1 MTRAGEIFTG
11 SGMVAD
17 TAVSRVS
24 VKHRLGCLALSA
36 VLALNPVSVALAQV
50 VSDPNAG
57 QYRPGVGSAGNSVP
71 VVNITAPSAAGVSRN
86 QYHQFNVNRQG
97 LILNNSTVNTQTQLG
112 GWIQGNPN
120 LPYGAARVILN
131 EVTSGNLSL
140 LRGYIEV
147 GGQRAEVIVA
157 NPAGIS
163 VDGAGFINAA
173 GVTLTTGTPI
183 FNNSGNLESYR
194 VGGGRIAING
204 AGLDTSTADYARII
218 ARAVEINAGL
228 WGSQNGDLTIA
239 AGTGSFAP
247 DGTPIQRTVED
258 ASGKPLF
265 AIDVAQLG
273 GMYAGKIYLIG
284 TEHGVGV
291 RNAGHIGASAGQVTV
306 TADGM
311 LVNSGTINSSNTT
324 TPTTNPVHSG
334 IQVAAASGI
343 SNTGSLY
350 TQGQLVLNSNG
361 TLSNQGTLAALGNVS
376 LNAQNIQNTTD
387 GLIAAGMAMDGTL
400 FSTFTTEGQLNATA
414 QQALTNQGQIL
425 SGGNTTVQAG
435 TLANTGATIH
445 AGNHL
450 AVTADTI
457 HNQQADLLASG
468 NLHIQGISQNS
479 QLNNQ
484 NGLISAAGQAQIAT
498 GSIDNS
504 AGVIISGGDL
514 GITTGNLNGAGQILS
529 QGNAE
534 ITVQGDYTAGANN
547 QIIANGILHIGIQ
560 GTLTNAGEIIAG
572 DSTQITAHRIDN
584 QFGGEI
590 SAGTNQITAI
600 GTNAG
605 TFTNRGLIDGGRT
618 YIDANRL
625 TNTGTGR
632 IYGGHVGIEANTL
645 TNRDENNQS
654 AVIAARE
661 RMDIGAGTVNNLNGA
676 VLFSA
681 GDMSIGGS
689 LDQNHIAQGSANL
702 VYNDGATIET
712 LGDMQITAASIEN
725 RNTAFTSQD
734 STSNGGHQTTIIIPG
749 DKRYDISQILILN
762 GDGGYLWY
770 PGQNVASLIVLLN
783 DPQNTLV
790 LPSDTYP
797 FETFGPQGGL
807 NQIPVSAYVPQ
818 HTVYQGEDAITVAEA
833 FNYDQNSPLW
843 ALFGVAAPD
852 APIPTHPG
860 FTCEGYDNCSGVQR
874 QQYQAYL
881 AQYNDWKDRNLG
893 VYGQLN
899 IQIAAFLTSLN
910 ARTVSEFY
918 VDDYDIIQ
926 HDTIIT
932 ASNPGQISAGGN
944 MLLDGNLINDKSRIT
959 AGNTIATTGNV
970 TTIDAKGQSYQEHN
984 GTSSYTYIQNHTI
997 SDPER
1002 RWQSDFL
1009 NVTQPATEVSLIVAT
1024 PQPNTTPQ
1032 GSGTQIGN
1040 IPAVQLPNGDNGDL
1054 IQAASPNTRI
1064 PASSLYQINPGS
1076 NKNYLVETDPR
1087 FASYGTWLT
1096 SDYMLSALGLDP
1108 AATQKRLGDGFYE
1121 QQLIRE
1127 QIGQLTGY
1135 RYLAGYLSDE
1145 AQYQALM
1152 NAGVEFAETYNLTV
1166 GVALTAEQMAQL
1178 TGDIV
1183 WLVST
1188 EVTLPDGTTETV
1200 LVPQLYT
1207 RASTAMITAGG
1218 SLISA
1223 NNVYITGQDGNPV
1236 TLNNNATIAGREGL
1250 FVDVAYLQNR
1260 IGQLHGGDVVLR
1272 SASDIDN
1279 IGGVISGD
1287 NSIAMMAD
1295 RDINIVSTVN
1305 AGHDAQGRIT
1315 GLGNVA
1321 AVYLSGAPV
1330 VRNDEPEQYAE
1341 ARSSTSYNPDER
1353 AGQIIISAGRDINMR
1368 AGLVINDALVTV
1380 DQDDASVES
1389 GAAANTTYGG
1399 VTTLTA
1405 GRNIDLST
1413 VTTEQQHTANF
1424 DDKNWSSVE
1433 DRLEVGSQIRGVG
1446 TVNLIADNN
1455 LHLRAS
1461 AIESQSGNINAVA
1474 DTIAIEAGESY
1485 HNDTFARHHESGG
1498 LFNSKTQDNLDSYS
1512 QTNLIGSSLSAEE
1525 INLVSNKDLT
1535 LSGSSAVAT
1544 HDINLV
1550 SETGNVNIVAGTASS
1565 NEYHYERVKE
1575 SGVFDSGAAMTIGT
1589 RQTTT
1594 TDNLDRTYAVA
1605 STVGSLQG
1613 DVNIMARQGT
1623 YNQTGSD
1630 LVALQGDVNVI
1641 AQDINI
1647 TEARETTRR
1656 EQTYEFEQTGV
1667 TLGVSNP
1674 LINMAQTANRMS
1686 DAADRTSNSRLDALA
1701 AATTGLSAANAYD
1714 SVKGGIDGLASME
1727 NASDLTKGA
1736 AGAGGVDI
1744 SITFGQTRAQSTTT
1758 ETADTS
1764 RGSTINAGGSVRL
1777 VATGQPTGEDNPNT
1791 GGNLLIQGSSINAAQ
1806 NVMLVANDQIDIR
1819 AAADTASQRTQ
1830 ETSSS
1835 WGAGLAISVGQRGV
1849 AYGVTANASRSK
1861 GHADGDDK
1869 GWTYSHIN
1877 AGDTLT
1883 IASGGDTNIIG
1894 GQVSG
1899 DTVKANI
1906 GGNLNIESLQET
1918 STYDSRHEAIGGSV
1932 TAGYGFSAS
1941 ANYNKSNINS
1951 NYASVTEYAGIMAGS
1966 GGFDITVAG
1975 NTDLKGG
1982 IIASTQEAVDNNKNQ
1997 LTTGSLTVS
2006 HLYNYADY
2014 DARQSAFGGGFG
2026 IGGQTGDGTAGSY
2039 KDGTGAVTINNPTTS
2054 NPNPSDAGHWN
2065 WYTPSSDGPSAGVPV
2080 TLKDNGES
2088 SNWTVSGISGGQ
2100 ITITNEEQ
2108 QRRTGQTADEI
2119 IASLNRGVLTGDTP
2133 DVLQPIFDE
2142 DEIRAG
2148 FEITGEFGNQVN
2160 QFLANRAKDAQ
2171 AERKAASEAL
2181 KTETDP
2187 VKRAELAQ
2195 TAYGQSIWDAGGA
2208 GRLILTA
2215 ITAAANGNISG
2226 SGADMLQDAAVNV
2239 LQGLG
2244 AQQVKEIADSFMAGD
2259 EKTAQSEAVR
2269 TALHTVLACGGAAA
2283 QGADCGSG
2291 AAGAA
2296 ASVVLNNLVDSVT
2309 GTNEQNLSAEE
2320 KEQRINLITTIVAG
2334 ITEAAGGDSAVANVA
2349 ARIETENNALSYGPV
2364 QDLTSFV
2371 RDSCLGKECDFE
2383 AFEKEQLLADK
2394 AQMEADFEQ
2403 YCGSSG
2409 SALMCS
2415 KVQQQWAAQLEQM
2428 IHVRGM
2434 AWGAPEDVQ
2443 VWLEGLI
2450 AEQRLDLERVQERL
2464 SGITP
2469 QEQQGIENNILAGL
2483 ILTSGGWGGGNAV
2496 KNILS
2501 SVSGKGQTA
2510 GAGSRTPYRPQE
2522 VRSDL
2527 EATHGV
2533 GNVTST
2539 TVPAKPPMTVNSNPS
2554 KGVYV
2559 ITDASTG
2566 KVGAVR
2572 VQYTDPST
2580 GQTRTANIAYDQRNL
2595 PIMDNVSKFTTN
2607 INTGLSYDAQ
2617 MRQATRDLRTEIQ
2630 AGRVSSSQFRQDQ
2643 LDAINRGDGKI
2654 PDYTWHHNAQS
2665 APNSMQLVPT
2675 DIHNVIR
2682 HIGQGSLSQGR

>member
-1 MTRAGEIFTG
+1 M
-11 SGMVAD
+11 
-17 TAVSRVS
+17 
-24 VKHRLGCLALSA
+24 KHRTGPLKPYQEHQKHQFRTSFPLNHIALSVA
-36 VLALNPVSVALAQV
+36 VAFTPLSSAFAQV
-50 VSDPNAG
+50 VPDPNAG
-57 QYRPGVGSAGNSVP
+57 QYRPGMSSAANGVP
-71 VVNITAPSAAGVSRN
+71 VVNITAPSSSGVSRN
-86 QYHQFNVNRQG
+86 QYHQFNVQQQG
-97 LILNNSTVNTQTQLG
+97 VILNNSTVNTQTQLG
-112 GWIQGNPN
+112 GWVQGNPN
-120 LPYGAARVILN
+120 LSYGAARVILN
-131 EVTSGNLSL
+131 EVTSGNPSL
-140 LRGYIEV
+140 LQGYIEV
-147 GGQRAEVIVA
+147 GGQRAEVIIA

-173 GVTLTTGTPI
+173 GVTLTTGTPV

-194 VGGGRIAING
+194 VSGGRVSIGG
-204 AGLDTSTADYARII
+204 AGLDTSTADYTRII
-218 ARAVEINAGL
+218 TRAAEINSGL
-228 WGSQNGDLTIA
+228 WANDLTMA

-247 DGTPIQRTVED
+247 DGTPIQLTGLTVED
-258 ASGKPLF
+258 EHGKPLY

-273 GMYAGKIYLIG
+273 GMYAGKIRLIG

-291 RNAGHIGASAGQVTV
+291 RNAGHIGAQAGQVTV

-311 LVNSGTINSSNTT
+311 LVNSGTINSSHMTAAS
-324 TPTTNPVHSG
+324 SG

-361 TLSNQGTLAALGNVS
+361 TLSNQGTLAAQGNVS
-376 LNAQNIQNTTD
+376 LNAQNINNSAD
-387 GLIAAGMAMDGTL
+387 ALIAAGMDSNGT
-400 FSTFTTEGQLNATA
+400 FNTEGQLNATA
-414 QQALTNQGQIL
+414 QQLLSNQGQML
-425 SGGNTTVQAG
+425 SGGNTTIAADTFNNNATTQAG
-435 TLANTGATIH
+435 GNLDITAQTLDNQDAKLIASGEIRIQAGDLQNQRGLVAGADSTSIDAQH
-445 AGNHL
+445 IDNSAGVLIAGNHL
-450 AVTADTI
+450 AVQTD
-457 HNQQADLLASG
+457 Q
-468 NLHIQGISQNS
+468 
-479 QLNNQ
+479 
-484 NGLISAAGQAQIAT
+484 
-498 GSIDNS
+498 
-504 AGVIISGGDL
+504 
-514 GITTGNLNGAGQILS
+514 LNGAGQILS
-529 QGNAE
+529 EGNAD
-534 ITVQGDYTAGANN
+534 ITVQGDYTAGADN
-547 QIIANGILHIGIQ
+547 QIIANGILNIGIQ
-560 GTLTNAGEIIAG
+560 GALTNAGEIMAG
-572 DSTQITAHRIDN
+572 DTAQITAHSIDN
-584 QFGGEI
+584 QLGGEI
-590 SAGTNQITAI
+590 SAGTNQITA
-600 GTNAG
+600 TD
-605 TFTNRGLIDGGRT
+605 TLTNRGLIDGGRT
-618 YIDANRL
+618 YIDANQL

-632 IYGGHVGIEANTL
+632 IYGGHVGIQANTL
-645 TNRDENNQS
+645 TNRDETISGQSTS

-661 RMDIGAGTVNNLNGA
+661 RMDIGAGTLNNLNGA

-681 GDMSIGGS
+681 GDMAIGGS
-689 LDQNHIAQGSANL
+689 LDQNHIAQGRADL
-702 VYNDGATIET
+702 IYNDGATIET
-712 LGDMQITAASIEN
+712 LGDMQIAAASIEN
-725 RNTAFTSQD
+725 RNTAFASQD
-734 STSNGGHQTTIIIPG
+734 STSNGGHQTTIIISG
-749 DKRYDISQILILN
+749 DQRYDISQILVLN

-770 PGQNVASLIVLLN
+770 PGQNVASLIALLN
-783 DPQNTLV
+783 DPESAIV

-881 AQYNDWKDRNLG
+881 AEYNDWKDRNLG

-899 IQIAAFLTSLN
+899 IQIAAFLSDLN

-926 HDTIIT
+926 HDTIVT

-959 AGNTIATTGNV
+959 AGSTIATTGNV
-970 TTIDAKGQSYQEHN
+970 QTIDAKGQSYQEHN
-984 GTSSYTYIQNHTI
+984 GTSSYTYIQNHTL

-1009 NVTQPATEVSLIVAT
+1009 NVTQPATEVSLIVST
-1024 PQPNTTPQ
+1024 PQQNTTPQ

-1040 IPAVQLPNGDNGDL
+1040 IPVVQLPNGDL
-1054 IQAASPNTRI
+1054 IQAAQPNTRI

-1087 FASYGTWLT
+1087 FASYSTWLT

-1108 AATQKRLGDGFYE
+1108 ATTQKRLGDGFYE

-1135 RYLAGYLSDE
+1135 RYLAGYLAGYLSDE

-1152 NAGVEFAETYNLTV
+1152 NAGVEFAQEYNLTV

-1207 RASTAMITAGG
+1207 RTSTAMITAGG

-1223 NNVYITGQDGNPV
+1223 NNVSITGQNGNPV
-1236 TLNNNATIAGREGL
+1236 LLSNNATIAGREGL
-1250 FVDVAYLQNR
+1250 FVDVAYLQNKV
-1260 IGQLHGGDVVLR
+1260 GQLHGGDVVLR
-1272 SASDIDN
+1272 SATDIDN

-1295 RDINIVSTVN
+1295 RDINIVSTVSE
-1305 AGHDAQGRIT
+1305 GHDAQGRIT
-1315 GLGNVA
+1315 GIGNVA
-1321 AVYLSGAPV
+1321 TVYLSGAPV
-1330 VRNDEPEQYAE
+1330 VRNEEPEQYAE
-1341 ARSSTSYNPDER
+1341 ERASTSYNPDER

-1368 AGLVINDALVTV
+1368 AGLVINDVLVTV
-1380 DQDDASVES
+1380 AQDDASLEG
-1389 GAAANTTYGG
+1389 GAASDTTTGVAANTTYGG

-1424 DDKNWSSVE
+1424 DDKNWRSE
-1433 DRLEVGSQIRGVG
+1433 ETRAEVGSQIQG
-1446 TVNLIADNN
+1446 TGDINLIADNN

-1589 RQTTT
+1589 QQTTT
-1594 TDNLDRTYAVA
+1594 TDKLDRTYAVA

-1613 DVNIMARQGT
+1613 IVAIMARQGS

-1647 TEARETTRR
+1647 LEARETARR
-1656 EQTYEFEQTGV
+1656 EQSYEFEQTGL

-1714 SVKGGIDGLASME
+1714 SVKGGIGGLAGME

-1736 AGAGGVDI
+1736 AGAAGVDI

-1777 VATGQPTGEDNPNT
+1777 VATGRPTGEDSPNT
-1791 GGNLLIQGSSINAAQ
+1791 GGNLLIQGSSINATQ
-1806 NVMLVANDQIDIR
+1806 NVMLVANDRIDIR

-1835 WGAGLAISVGQRGV
+1835 WGAGLAISVGQGGV
-1849 AYGVTANASRSK
+1849 SYGITANASRSK

-1877 AGDTLT
+1877 AGETLT

-1918 STYDSRHEAIGGSV
+1918 STYDSKHEAIGGSV

-1941 ANYNKSNINS
+1941 ANYNNSDINS

-1975 NTDLKGG
+1975 NTDLKGA

-1997 LTTGSLTVS
+1997 LTTGSLTIS
-2006 HLYNYADY
+2006 HLYNHADY
-2014 DARQSAFGGGFG
+2014 DAKQSGFGAGFG
-2026 IGGQTGDGTAGSY
+2026 IGGQPGDGTAGSY

-2065 WYTPSSDGPSAGVPV
+2065 WYNPSGDGPSAGVPV
-2080 TLKDNGES
+2080 TLKDSGES
-2088 SNWTVSGISGGQ
+2088 SNWTLSGISGGQ
-2100 ITITNEEQ
+2100 ITITDEEAQ
-2108 QRRTGQTADEI
+2108 QRLTGQTADEI

-2160 QFLANRAKDAQ
+2160 QFLANRSKEAE

-2181 KTETDP
+2181 QTETDP
-2187 VKRAELAQ
+2187 TKRAELAQ
-2195 TAYGQSIWDAGGA
+2195 TANGTSIWDAGGT
-2208 GRLILTA
+2208 GRLVLTA

-2226 SGADMLQDAAVNV
+2226 SGAEMLQDAAVNA

-2259 EKTAQSEAVR
+2259 QKTAQSEAVR

-2283 QGADCGSG
+2283 QSADCGTG

-2309 GTNEQNLSAEE
+2309 GTSGQNLSAEE
-2320 KEQRINLITTIVAG
+2320 KEQRINLITTIIAG
-2334 ITEAAGGDSAVANVA
+2334 ITEAAGGDSAVARAAAQIEMENNYLTSAQALAFDKELASCKAAGGDCIPVVEKYLALSNENRAEVIAACDKAGYQCAARMDLIEGANGVTIPKDYWTVFKWAEPEYMKDPDAIAITQYLNALDYQYASGNTSSLGRIVWGASDGIAVLPLLASSAGVSVVAGQTSKAGTYNVA
-2349 ARIETENNALSYGPV
+2349 LAQFEMQNALKGM
-2364 QDLTSFV
+2364 
-2371 RDSCLGKECDFE
+2371 
-2383 AFEKEQLLADK
+2383 AI
-2394 AQMEADFEQ
+2394 
-2403 YCGSSG
+2403 SG
-2409 SALMCS
+2409 S
-2415 KVQQQWAAQLEQM
+2415 
-2428 IHVRGM
+2428 I
-2434 AWGAPEDVQ
+2434 
-2443 VWLEGLI
+2443 
-2450 AEQRLDLERVQERL
+2450 
-2464 SGITP
+2464 SGVANA
-2469 QEQQGIENNILAGL
+2469 GIQYA
-2483 ILTSGGWGGGNAV
+2483 TSGEINPTDVVISTVVGG
-2496 KNILS
+2496 LTY
-2501 SVSGKGQTA
+2501 GQTPATIIAANA
-2510 GAGSRTPYRPQE
+2510 GAGGLSAAIKGQDPIQG
-2522 VRSDL
+2522 VIVSGL
-2527 EATHGV
+2527 GATVGV
-2533 GNVTST
+2533 GANKIISNQIGRFFTPAQTGSITKPVTIWDSWGMNYTPKSLFPALSGNIGESVTSE
-2539 TVPAKPPMTVNSNPS
+2539 VIQINVNEIWNSIRN
-2554 KGVYV
+2554 
-2559 ITDASTG
+2559 
-2566 KVGAVR
+2566 
-2572 VQYTDPST
+2572 
-2580 GQTRTANIAYDQRNL
+2580 DQ
-2595 PIMDNVSKFTTN
+2595 K
-2607 INTGLSYDAQ
+2607 
-2617 MRQATRDLRTEIQ
+2617 
-2630 AGRVSSSQFRQDQ
+2630 
-2643 LDAINRGDGKI
+2643 
-2654 PDYTWHHNAQS
+2654 
-2665 APNSMQLVPT
+2665 
-2675 DIHNVIR
+2675 
-2682 HIGQGSLSQGR
+2682 